1 MAGGAF
7 DGFGGDAG
15 GGPAGMGGEVAR
27 HRVEAELAVRLWELD
42 IEATPGR
49 PSGKPRAD
57 LVEAMDAGHD
67 QPVDAGGGGVGGGRD
82 QAQPVAGGDG
92 EPVVLAP
99 PPVTCGG

>member
-1 MAGGAF
+1 VAGGAF

-49 PSGKPRAD
+49 PPGEPRAGEP
-57 LVEAMDAGHD
+57 LD
-67 QPVDAGGGGVGGGRD
+67 QPQGAEHARGHPGGGGD
-82 QAQPVAGGDG
+82 LPSWM
-92 EPVVLAP
+92 
-99 PPVTCGG
+99 